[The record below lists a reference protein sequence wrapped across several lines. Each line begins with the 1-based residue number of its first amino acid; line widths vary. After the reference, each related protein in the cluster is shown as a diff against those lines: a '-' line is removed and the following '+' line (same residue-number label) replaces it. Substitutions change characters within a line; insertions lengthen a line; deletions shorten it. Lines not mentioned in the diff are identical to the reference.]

1 MFEFS
6 MSGTYPIASFT
17 YLILPKGMS
26 TNPSLDQTKAK
37 ALVDF
42 ISSAKGKGEQFLAAQ
57 QIANAQYFIF
67 S

>member
-1 MFEFS
+1 

-17 YLILPKGMS
+17 YLLLPKGMS